1 MLKIFY
7 KIKDMTEK
15 RFQSEAF
22 RETVIALSIFLGC
35 IEVKAEDPHF
45 FVSILYFLQD
55 LQILK

>member
-1 MLKIFY
+1 
-7 KIKDMTEK
+7 MTEK